1 MTVLDMNTA
10 TRHALKA
17 RDQAHLDPETRA
29 RVEQAV
35 LDVFADREFHRVG
48 LIEIARAA
56 NVSLQTIYK
65 YYGSKEAL
73 LFSSL
78 DSWLGKLSHRMI
90 DHLQGIEDYK
100 EKLRKVF
107 WVVLDFFEKNP
118 KVAQLIMSSV
128 YINTWRKTEA
138 YQNRPLFGAF
148 MGVLGEGR
156 ARGVLNDQVDEK
168 ILLDYIL
175 GVLGRLVQMYIHRGQ
190 KKPLTAQA
198 NVLFEML
205 CGPSPNLANHLRL
218 EPARAEQFRLAN
230 PRFAQQLFHELRRRR
245 QLFPHHRQEHAAPVR
260 RFELQPVHALTQPR
274 IQLDQRGEGQGLQ
287 RRQHVDLERNPV
299 QLLALERR
307 KARIAEGR
315 GPGVVEQL
323 IDQPG

>member
-1 MTVLDMNTA
+1 MSAVPADTA
-10 TRHALKA
+10 IRA
-17 RDQAHLDPETRA
+17 RNQDQLDPETRA
-29 RVEQAV
+29 RIEQAV
-35 LDVFADREFHRVG
+35 LDVFSGREFHRVG

-78 DSWLGKLSHRMI
+78 DSWLSRLAHRMI

-128 YINTWRKTEA
+128 YINTWRRTEA
-138 YQNRPLFGAF
+138 YASPQLMSAF
-148 MGVLGEGR
+148 MKVLGEGR
-156 ARGVLNDQVDEK
+156 ARGILNDQVDEK

-205 CGPSPNLANHLRL
+205 WRAISK
-218 EPARAEQFRLAN
+218 PARGLAS
-230 PRFAQQLFHELRRRR
+230 
-245 QLFPHHRQEHAAPVR
+245 
-260 RFELQPVHALTQPR
+260 
-274 IQLDQRGEGQGLQ
+274 
-287 RRQHVDLERNPV
+287 
-299 QLLALERR
+299 
-307 KARIAEGR
+307 
-315 GPGVVEQL
+315 
-323 IDQPG
+323 

>member
-1 MTVLDMNTA
+1 MSAIPADVA
-10 TRHALKA
+10 IRA
-17 RDQAHLDPETRA
+17 RNQDQLDPETRA
-29 RVEQAV
+29 RIEQAV
-35 LDVFADREFHRVG
+35 LDVFSGREFHRVG

-78 DSWLGKLSHRMI
+78 DSWLGRLAHRMI

-128 YINTWRKTEA
+128 YINTWRRTEA
-138 YQNRPLFGAF
+138 YASPQLMSAF
-148 MGVLGEGR
+148 MRVLGEGR
-156 ARGVLNDQVDEK
+156 SRGILNDQVDEK

-175 GVLGRLVQMYIHRGQ
+175 GVLGRLVQMHIHRGQ
-190 KKPLTAQA
+190 KKPLTSQA

-205 CGPSPNLANHLRL
+205 W
-218 EPARAEQFRLAN
+218 RAISKPTR
-230 PRFAQQLFHELRRRR
+230 
-245 QLFPHHRQEHAAPVR
+245 
-260 RFELQPVHALTQPR
+260 
-274 IQLDQRGEGQGLQ
+274 
-287 RRQHVDLERNPV
+287 
-299 QLLALERR
+299 
-307 KARIAEGR
+307 
-315 GPGVVEQL
+315 
-323 IDQPG
+323 

>member
-1 MTVLDMNTA
+1 MTVA
-10 TRHALKA
+10 TLNSAARA
-17 RDQAHLDPETRA
+17 RDQAQLDHETRA
-29 RVEQAV
+29 RIEQAV
-35 LDVFADREFHRVG
+35 LDVFANREFHRVG

-78 DSWLGKLSHRMI
+78 DSWLGKLAHRMI

-128 YINTWRKTEA
+128 YINTWRRTES
-138 YQNRPLFGAF
+138 YQKPQLFGAF
-148 MGVLGEGR
+148 MRVLGEGR
-156 ARGVLNDQVDEK
+156 TKGILNDQVDEK

-175 GVLGRLVQMYIHRGQ
+175 GVLGRLVAMYIHRGQ

-198 NVLFEML
+198 NVLFEMIW
-205 CGPSPNLANHLRL
+205 
-218 EPARAEQFRLAN
+218 RA
-230 PRFAQQLFHELRRRR
+230 
-245 QLFPHHRQEHAAPVR
+245 
-260 RFELQPVHALTQPR
+260 
-274 IQLDQRGEGQGLQ
+274 
-287 RRQHVDLERNPV
+287 
-299 QLLALERR
+299 
-307 KARIAEGR
+307 IAK
-315 GPGVVEQL
+315 P
-323 IDQPG
+323 PK

>member
-1 MTVLDMNTA
+1 MEN
-10 TRHALKA
+10 ALRA
-17 RDQAHLDPETRA
+17 APITGLDPETRERIEA
-29 RVEQAV
+29 AV
-35 LDVFADREFHRVG
+35 LTIFSERQFHRVG
-48 LIEIARAA
+48 LIEVAREA

-78 DSWLGKLSHRMI
+78 DTWLGKLAARMI

-138 YQNRPLFGAF
+138 YQNRALFRAF
-148 MGVLGEGR
+148 MQVLGEGR
-156 ARGVLNDQVDEK
+156 TRGILNDQVDEK

-175 GVLGRLVQMYIHRGQ
+175 GVLGRLVSMNIARGQ

-205 CGPSPNLANHLRL
+205 W
-218 EPARAEQFRLAN
+218 RAIAK
-230 PRFAQQLFHELRRRR
+230 P
-245 QLFPHHRQEHAAPVR
+245 
-260 RFELQPVHALTQPR
+260 
-274 IQLDQRGEGQGLQ
+274 QR
-287 RRQHVDLERNPV
+287 
-299 QLLALERR
+299 A
-307 KARIAEGR
+307 
-315 GPGVVEQL
+315 
-323 IDQPG
+323 

>member
-1 MTVLDMNTA
+1 MNTLAAEA
-10 TRHALKA
+10 TLRP
-17 RDQAHLDPETRA
+17 RNQADLDPETRA
-29 RVEQAV
+29 RIEQAV
-35 LDVFADREFHRVG
+35 LDVFSGREFHRVG
-48 LIEIARAA
+48 LIEIARAS

-78 DSWLGKLSHRMI
+78 DSWLGRLAHRMI

-128 YINTWRKTEA
+128 YINTWRRTET
-138 YQNRPLFGAF
+138 YQSPQLMGAF
-148 MGVLGEGR
+148 MKVLNEGR
-156 ARGVLNDQVDEK
+156 TRGILNDQVDEK
-168 ILLDYIL
+168 VLLDYIL

-205 CGPSPNLANHLRL
+205 W
-218 EPARAEQFRLAN
+218 RAISK
-230 PRFAQQLFHELRRRR
+230 P
-245 QLFPHHRQEHAAPVR
+245 
-260 RFELQPVHALTQPR
+260 T
-274 IQLDQRGEGQGLQ
+274 RGG
-287 RRQHVDLERNPV
+287 
-299 QLLALERR
+299 
-307 KARIAEGR
+307 
-315 GPGVVEQL
+315 
-323 IDQPG
+323 

>member
-1 MTVLDMNTA
+1 MSTPAVQFA
-10 TRHALKA
+10 IKA
-17 RDQAHLDPETRA
+17 RNQTDLDEETRA
-29 RVEQAV
+29 RIEQAV
-35 LDVFADREFHRVG
+35 LDVFSGREFHRVG

-78 DSWLGKLSHRMI
+78 DSWLGKLAHRMI

-128 YINTWRKTEA
+128 YINTWRRSEN
-138 YQNRPLFGAF
+138 YSNPQLFGAF
-148 MGVLGEGR
+148 MKVLGEGR
-156 ARGVLNDQVDEK
+156 ARGILTDQVDEK

-175 GVLGRLVQMYIHRGQ
+175 GVLGRLVSMNIQRGQ

-205 CGPSPNLANHLRL
+205 W
-218 EPARAEQFRLAN
+218 RAISKPTR
-230 PRFAQQLFHELRRRR
+230 
-245 QLFPHHRQEHAAPVR
+245 
-260 RFELQPVHALTQPR
+260 
-274 IQLDQRGEGQGLQ
+274 
-287 RRQHVDLERNPV
+287 
-299 QLLALERR
+299 
-307 KARIAEGR
+307 
-315 GPGVVEQL
+315 
-323 IDQPG
+323 

>member
-1 MTVLDMNTA
+1 MTVLTMKPADGGEERA
-10 TRHALKA
+10 ALKL
-17 RDQAHLDPETRA
+17 RDQAQLDPETRA

-48 LIEIARAA
+48 LIEIARAG

-78 DSWLGKLSHRMI
+78 DTWLGKLAARMI

-138 YQNRPLFGAF
+138 YQHRALFRAF
-148 MGVLGEGR
+148 MQVLSEGKQ
-156 ARGVLNDQVDEK
+156 RGILNDQVDEK

-175 GVLGRLVQMYIHRGQ
+175 GVLGRLVSMNIARGQ
-190 KKPLTAQA
+190 KKPLTAQVP
-198 NVLFEML
+198 VLFEML
-205 CGPSPNLANHLRL
+205 WRAIAK
-218 EPARAEQFRLAN
+218 PA
-230 PRFAQQLFHELRRRR
+230 
-245 QLFPHHRQEHAAPVR
+245 
-260 RFELQPVHALTQPR
+260 
-274 IQLDQRGEGQGLQ
+274 
-287 RRQHVDLERNPV
+287 
-299 QLLALERR
+299 
-307 KARIAEGR
+307 K
-315 GPGVVEQL
+315 
-323 IDQPG
+323 